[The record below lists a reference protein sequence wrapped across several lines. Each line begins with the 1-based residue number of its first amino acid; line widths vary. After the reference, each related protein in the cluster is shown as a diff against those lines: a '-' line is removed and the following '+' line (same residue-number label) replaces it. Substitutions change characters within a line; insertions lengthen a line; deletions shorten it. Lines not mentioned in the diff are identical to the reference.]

1 MQSLNRYSSLSLES
15 NPFPLTPVPTRIWI
29 LGGYSRINALERIRE
44 EIGYSFR
51 LEEPKIDIV
60 IGDAGSG
67 KTHLALH
74 LQYLL
79 SQEKPDQPLSYL
91 STVQDS
97 VFKPSLIF
105 FASKVV
111 EALGGETFLRE
122 LSLKL
127 HQMILSRIDSAV
139 FQRIVRAD
147 LLSMLLMKGS
157 RKAPEI
163 LDKILSDFR
172 AIEDLIERG
181 TLDLNKLVKLELEE
195 LERMFETR
203 FEPSRT
209 RRFVDLTLTKWIL
222 WLPSSYYGSWGMKHL
237 NDYLKESDDNALKFL
252 TTLVNLSKLT
262 SNAPFVIVV
271 DEVETLTQDNI
282 DIFFHTLKR
291 IIDSGPGGL
300 FILLLL
306 TPMMFEE
313 LKSQRFRVAPA
324 LVSRVSLTPIS
335 LEKISVEEAK
345 DIIDRYVKALYLDK
359 SNEGYSSMFPMN
371 SVKLLWANSGGEIRR
386 LLSEC
391 FTCIEILADRINRG
405 ITEPRFV
412 DTVVA
417 MDAVMKIGP
426 PLGEFIIPV
435 EPDSDVKNQILTRFY
450 NIEKTSERSIV
461 LEQAVSTLIE
471 SGLGKVNLIGRKRIS
486 ISLTRKREVDI
497 LFTDSTSGG
506 VTVGIIVKAPKPQE
520 GLTRSSIEPLM
531 EIAKSKKLNRL
542 ILLTTSPIDPELQ
555 DVLKSFENIRVQT
568 LNDDEVSMLIYVSQV
583 FKGLSRPERLTPEVS
598 LEVLRRIGIIQ

>member
-1 MQSLNRYSSLSLES
+1 MQSLNRYSPLSLET

-29 LGGYSRINALERIRE
+29 LGGSSRISALERIKE

-97 VFKPSLIF
+97 VYKPSLIF

-111 EALGGETFLRE
+111 EALGGEMFLKE

-127 HQMILSRIDSAV
+127 HQMILSKIDPALFRKIIRI
-139 FQRIVRAD
+139 D
-147 LLSMLLMKGS
+147 LLSMFFMKGL
-157 RKAPEI
+157 RNAPEI
-163 LDKILSDFR
+163 LDRVLSDFR

-181 TLDLNKLVKLELEE
+181 TLDLNKTVKLELEE

-209 RRFVDLTLTKWIL
+209 RRFVDLTLVKWIL

-252 TTLVNLSKLT
+252 TTLVNLSKLI

-271 DEVETLTQDNI
+271 DEVETLAQDNI
-282 DIFFHTLKR
+282 DVFFHTLKR

-300 FILLLL
+300 FLLLLL

-324 LVSRVSLTPIS
+324 LVSRVALTPIS

-359 SNEGYSSMFPMN
+359 NSENYSSMFPMN

-391 FTCIEILADRINRG
+391 FTCIEILADRISRG

-412 DTVVA
+412 DTVIA

-426 PLGEFIIPV
+426 PLGEFIIPI

-450 NIEKTSERSIV
+450 NIEKASERSIV
-461 LEQAVSTLIE
+461 LEQAVSTLVE
-471 SGLGKVNLIGRKRIS
+471 SGLGKANLIGRKRIS
-486 ISLTRKREVDI
+486 VSLTRKREVDI

-506 VTVGIIVKAPKPQE
+506 VTTGIIVKAPKPQE
-520 GLTRSSIEPLM
+520 GLTRSSIEPLV

-542 ILLTTSPIDPELQ
+542 ILLTTSPIDPEMQ
-555 DVLKSFENIRVQT
+555 DVLKPFENIRVQI
-568 LNDDEVSMLIYVSQV
+568 LNDDDVSVLIYVSQV
-583 FKGLSRPERLTPEVS
+583 FKNLSRPERLTPEVS
-598 LEVLRRIGIIQ
+598 LEVLRRIGII

>member
-1 MQSLNRYSSLSLES
+1 MQSSNRYSPLSLEA

-91 STVQDS
+91 STIQDS
-97 VFKPSLIF
+97 VYKPSLIF
-105 FASKVV
+105 FTSKVV
-111 EALGGETFLRE
+111 EALGGETFLKE

-127 HQMILSRIDSAV
+127 HQMILSKV
-139 FQRIVRAD
+139 NPELFQRIVRTD
-147 LLSMLLMKGS
+147 LFSMFFMKGS
-157 RKAPEI
+157 RKTSEI
-163 LDKILSDFR
+163 LNRILSDFR

-181 TLDLNKLVKLELEE
+181 TLDLNRLVKLEFEE

-209 RRFVDLTLTKWIL
+209 RRFVDLTLAKWIL

-237 NDYLKESDDNALKFL
+237 DDYLKESDDNALKFL

-282 DIFFHTLKR
+282 DVFFHTLKR
-291 IIDSGPGGL
+291 LIDSGPGGL
-300 FILLLL
+300 FLLLLL

-324 LVSRVSLTPIS
+324 IVSRVSLTPIS

-359 SNEGYSSMFPMN
+359 NSENYSNMFPMN
-371 SVKLLWANSGGEIRR
+371 STKLLWANSGGEIRR

-391 FTCIEILADRINRG
+391 FTCVEIIADRISRG

-412 DTVVA
+412 DTVVT
-417 MDAVMKIGP
+417 MDAVMKMGP
-426 PLGEFIIPV
+426 PLGEFIVPI

-450 NIEKTSERSIV
+450 NIEKTSERSMV
-461 LEQAVSTLIE
+461 LERAVSTLIE
-471 SGLGKVNLIGRKRIS
+471 TGLGRENLMGRKRIS
-486 ISLTRKREVDI
+486 ISLTRKREIDI
-497 LFTDSTSGG
+497 LFADRTAGG
-506 VTVGIIVKAPKPQE
+506 VNVGIIVKAPKPQE
-520 GLTRSSIEPLM
+520 GLTRSSVESLIEV
-531 EIAKSKKLNRL
+531 AKSKKLNRL
-542 ILLTTSPIDPELQ
+542 ILLTTSPIDPELR
-555 DVLKSFENIRVQT
+555 DALKSFENIRVQI
-568 LNDDEVSMLIYVSQV
+568 LNDDEVSMLIYVSQL
-583 FKGLSRPERLTPEVS
+583 FKNLSRPERITPEIAI
-598 LEVLRRIGIIQ
+598 EVLRRVGIIG

>member
-1 MQSLNRYSSLSLES
+1 MQSLNRYSLLSLES

-29 LGGYSRINALERIRE
+29 LGGYSRIDALERIRE
-44 EIGYSFR
+44 EIEYSFR

-74 LQYLL
+74 LQYFL
-79 SQEKPDQPLSYL
+79 SQEKPDQPLAYL

-97 VFKPSLIF
+97 VYKPSLIF
-105 FASKVV
+105 FTSKVV
-111 EALGGETFLRE
+111 EALGGGTFLSE

-127 HQMILSRIDSAV
+127 HQTILSRIDPAV

-147 LLSMLLMKGS
+147 LLSIPLMKGS

-163 LDKILSDFR
+163 LGKILNDFR
-172 AIEDLIERG
+172 VIESLIKRG
-181 TLDLNKLVKLELEE
+181 TLNLNKLVKLELEE

-209 RRFVDLTLTKWIL
+209 RRFVDLTLAKWIL

-237 NDYLKESDDNALKFL
+237 NDYFKESDDNALKFL

-271 DEVETLTQDNI
+271 DEVETLAQDNV

-313 LKSQRFRVAPA
+313 LKSQRFRIAPA

-359 SNEGYSSMFPMN
+359 SSENYSNMFPMN

-450 NIEKTSERSIV
+450 NIEKASERSIV

-471 SGLGKVNLIGRKRIS
+471 SGLGKENLMGRKRIS

-506 VTVGIIVKAPKPQE
+506 VTAGIVVKALKPQE
-520 GLTRSSIEPLM
+520 GLTRSSIEPLV
-531 EIAKSKKLNRL
+531 EIARSKKLNRL
-542 ILLTTSPIDPELQ
+542 ILLTTSPIDPGLQ
-555 DVLKSFENIRVQT
+555 DVLKSFENIKMKI
-568 LNDDEVSMLIYVSQV
+568 LNDDEVALLIYVSQV
-583 FKGLSRPERLTPEVS
+583 FKNLSRLGRLTSEVS
-598 LEVLRRIGIIQ
+598 LEVLRRIGILQ